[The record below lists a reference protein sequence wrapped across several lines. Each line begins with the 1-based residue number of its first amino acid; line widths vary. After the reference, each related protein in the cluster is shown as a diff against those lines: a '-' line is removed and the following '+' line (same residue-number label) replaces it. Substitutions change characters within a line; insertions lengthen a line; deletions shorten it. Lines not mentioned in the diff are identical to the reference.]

1 MPEAISGQ
9 KDGMRTETYEV
20 TAEVKDENYNIF
32 SEAVIGEREVPNY
45 QAIDQSKLVPL
56 IVASIQELSAKVTA
70 LENA

>member
-20 TAEVKDENYNIF
+20 TAEVKDENNNII

>member
-1 MPEAISGQ
+1 
-9 KDGMRTETYEV
+9 MRTETYEV
-20 TAEVKDENYNIF
+20 TAEVKDENNNII